1 MASDELFRQNSGNES
16 EKIVVDPLSGHSEL
30 PKGSRNM
37 TAVDHIRDRLVRV
50 SKGDNAF
57 GEANLAKSR
66 SARKRTSADL
76 KAELAAVS
84 ALTIVSWNLKPW
96 RPSTLSRDLL
106 VRIQD
111 SGSSVEK
118 ALQAAKNVSERV
130 AVLCGE
136 VNQVNADEESL
147 DI

>member
-16 EKIVVDPLSGHSEL
+16 EKIVVDPLPGQPALS
-30 PKGSRNM
+30 KGSREK
-37 TAVDHIRDRLVRV
+37 TAVDHIYDRMVRV
-50 SKGDNAF
+50 SKGDNVF
-57 GEANLAKSR
+57 GEANLANGSD
-66 SARKRTSADL
+66 ARKRSLADL

-84 ALTIVSWNLKPW
+84 AMTIVSWNLKPW

-118 ALQAAKNVSERV
+118 ALQEAKNVSERV
-130 AVLCGE
+130 AVLCGDA
-136 VNQVNADEESL
+136 NQINADEESL
-147 DI
+147 DV